1 MTATPSHFHRGGFTM
16 IELLIG
22 ASVSTGVALA
32 IFAFLQMG
40 SILSAKNLSLNLSTN
55 SLRTALDRVE
65 QVLTQGD
72 GTPVL
77 INTTGA
83 TVASG
88 AGSAAG
94 VKFDRF
100 VGGPFVITS
109 PLAPL
114 PTSTSS
120 LVLTRSTHAA
130 AAAPIPRIGDL
141 LRIDSTKSTLRPR
154 IATVTP
160 GVIVGSRQ
168 QIAVTF
174 SSPLGVA
181 VSPLASTIMT
191 AKLVRHVAFI
201 VMPSN
206 GRSELRY
213 YDSYDTTTNLND
225 PAKYVVVTDQLSPV
239 GADTTPFA
247 VKTYSGRNFI
257 NFAVRVRASTH
268 DQRLVGKQADEFNN
282 FARVDT
288 LIRPKVAP

>member
-1 MTATPSHFHRGGFTM
+1 M
-16 IELLIG
+16 LIG
-22 ASVSTGVALA
+22 ASISTGVALA

-77 INTTGA
+77 ITTSGV

-88 AGSAAG
+88 SASAAG

-109 PLAPL
+109 PSAPL
-114 PTSTSS
+114 PASSTA

-130 AAAPIPRIGDL
+130 AAAPIPRVGDL
-141 LRIDSTKSTLRPR
+141 LRIDSTKPSLRPR
-154 IATVTP
+154 LATVTP
-160 GVIVGSRQ
+160 GTVSGNRQ
-168 QIAVTF
+168 TIAVTL
-174 SSPLGVA
+174 SNPLGVP

-191 AKLVRHVAFI
+191 AKLIRHVAFV

-225 PAKYVVVTDQLSPV
+225 PTKYVVVTDQLSPV
-239 GADTTPFA
+239 GADLTPFS

-257 NFAVRVRASTH
+257 NFAIRVRASTH